1 MQAHIRFNAQR
12 LTFGMT
18 SHAEHD
24 MEDLTKEFLAEFFPK
39 KHLRKMVV
47 ELYPIASLWR
57 MVYLSIH
64 EFSLGKWVGQKYAI
78 PVPWIPIYFTSVK
91 SI

>member
-47 ELYPIASLWR
+47 ELYPIASL
-57 MVYLSIH
+57 
-64 EFSLGKWVGQKYAI
+64 
-78 PVPWIPIYFTSVK
+78 
-91 SI
+91 